1 MKKLICAILCV
12 ALILTLSL
20 TLFGC
25 NTANE
30 GGETNAPSDEA
41 TNGQD
46 PTDEPTS
53 EPTDKQTNKPTE
65 KPTRKPKPEEPDPAE
80 HDVTKF
86 NLDQFLY
93 PIWEGNISYA
103 EAAFV
108 RQQEDGGIAPIKLLY
123 PIDTI
128 ISVRSA
134 DLKTLYVP
142 GEDYYIDDEGNLCI
156 LESGN
161 IPVLAYDDYHFPL
174 SQEEHN
180 QNKLATK
187 LPEANNFGWGFIR
200 AEIGSNKPG
209 MSQWTLAVTYMHEE
223 EAECVVNVP
232 SAKSETYASL
242 IAKLNAG
249 EDIKIVATGDSITD
263 GWSAS
268 GKNGVNIAPYC
279 PQYNVL
285 VEQYIKNAYN
295 VNVTQKN
302 VGVSGSN
309 TNGGVSKLSEICAED
324 PDLVIIAFGMN
335 DGCSMAPSTYINN
348 INTMVKTIN
357 DNCPDACIVVVGTC
371 LPNPEFAWNPGGEPA
386 LKYHIDYIDYLK
398 EAEPTWKNA
407 AHADVTTVNIDLYA
421 KKVYQDLAGSNSNH
435 PNDYMH
441 RIYAQVIIQTIF
453 GDYLTY

>member
-1 MKKLICAILCV
+1 MRQLISAILCI

-20 TLFGC
+20 TLFSC
-25 NTANE
+25 NVVE
-30 GGETNAPSDEA
+30 DAPA
-41 TNGQD
+41 TD
-46 PTDEPTS
+46 ASS
-53 EPTDKQTNKPTE
+53 EKASEQNSTEKPTDKETDTPTE
-65 KPTRKPKPEEPDPAE
+65 KPTSKPKPKPTEPELDE
-80 HDVTKF
+80 NDVTKF
-86 NLDQFLY
+86 DLYQFLY

-108 RQQEDGGIAPIKLLY
+108 RESKNGGIEPIELLY
-123 PIDTI
+123 PIDDI

-142 GEDYYIDDEGNLCI
+142 GEDYYIDEGKLCI
-156 LESGN
+156 MEGGN

-174 SQEEHN
+174 TQEEHD

-187 LPEANNFGWGFIR
+187 LPEAGNYGWGFIR
-200 AEIGSNKPG
+200 AEIGKNKPG
-209 MSQWTLAVTYMHEE
+209 MSQWTLAVTYTHNED
-223 EAECVVNVP
+223 AECVVNVP
-232 SAKSETYASL
+232 TSKSAQFDNL
-242 IAKLNAG
+242 VNKLNAG
-249 EDIKIVATGDSITD
+249 QDIKIVSTGDSITD

-268 GKNGVNIAPYC
+268 GKPGVDMAPYC

-285 VEQYIKNAYN
+285 VEQYIKDYYG

-309 TNGGVSKLSEICAED
+309 TNGGVSKLPEICAEK

-335 DGCSMAPSTYINN
+335 DGCSMAPNTYIAN
-348 INTMVKTIN
+348 INNMVSTIN
-357 DNCPDACIVVVGTC
+357 KNCPDACIVVVGTC
-371 LPNPEFAWNPGGEPA
+371 LPNEEFAWNPGGESA

-398 EAEPTWKNA
+398 EAEPNWKNA
-407 AHADVTTVNIDLYA
+407 AHADVTTTNIELYER
-421 KKVYQDLAGSNSNH
+421 KVYQDLAGSNSNH

-453 GDYLTY
+453 GDYLSY

>member
-1 MKKLICAILCV
+1 MKKLISTILCV

-25 NTANE
+25 NSENDPVASGEPSGSATAE
-30 GGETNAPSDEA
+30 QDKTDAPTEK
-41 TNGQD
+41 
-46 PTDEPTS
+46 PTS
-53 EPTDKQTNKPTE
+53 SPTE
-65 KPTRKPKPEEPDPAE
+65 KPTRKPQPDQPEAAE
-80 HDVTKF
+80 NDVIAF
-86 NLDQFLY
+86 DLDKFLY
-93 PIWEGNISYA
+93 PVWENGISYA

-108 RQQEDGGIAPIKLLY
+108 REAEDGGIAPIQLLY
-123 PIDTI
+123 PIDEI

-134 DLKTLYVP
+134 DLKTTYVP
-142 GEDYYIDDEGNLCI
+142 GEDYFIDDDGNLQI
-156 LESGN
+156 IPGGR

-180 QNKLATK
+180 QNNLATK

-200 AEIGSNKPG
+200 AEIGENKPG
-209 MSQWTLAVTYMHEE
+209 MSQWTLAVTYIPEE
-223 EAECVVNVP
+223 DASSVITVP
-232 SAKSETYASL
+232 DSKSAQYAKL
-242 IAKLNAG
+242 IAKLEAG
-249 EDIKIVATGDSITD
+249 EDIKIVSTGDSITD

-309 TNGGVSKLSEICAED
+309 TNGGVSKLSEICGEN

-335 DGCSMAPSTYINN
+335 DGCSMHPDNYIAN
-348 INTMVKTIN
+348 INTMVSTIN
-357 DNCPDACIVVVGTC
+357 EKCPDACIVVVGTC
-371 LPNPEFAWNPGGEPA
+371 LPNPEFAWSPGGAPA

-398 EAEPTWKNA
+398 DAESSWSNA
-407 AHADVTTVNIDLYA
+407 AHADVTTVNIEMYA
-421 KKVYQDLAGSNSNH
+421 RKVYQDLAGSNSNH

-453 GDYLTY
+453 GDHLSY

>member
-1 MKKLICAILCV
+1 MKKLISVLLCLAI
-12 ALILTLSL
+12 ILTLSL
-20 TLFGC
+20 TLFSC
-25 NTANE
+25 NTEDE
-30 GGETNAPSDEA
+30 GGVNTPSDKE

-46 PTDEPTS
+46 PTDEPTDK
-53 EPTDKQTNKPTE
+53 PTDKQTNKPTE
-65 KPTRKPKPEEPDPAE
+65 KPTQKPKPETPEPDE
-80 HDVTKF
+80 NDVTAF

-93 PIWEGNISYA
+93 PIWAGNISYA

-108 RQQEDGGIAPIKLLY
+108 RQQKDGVIAPIKLLY
-123 PIDTI
+123 PIDTL

-134 DLKTLYVP
+134 DLKTVYVS
-142 GEDYYIDDEGNLCI
+142 GEDYFVDDDGNLCI
-156 LESGN
+156 IEGGN

-174 SQEEHN
+174 SQDEHN

-200 AEIGSNKPG
+200 AEIGNNKPG
-209 MSQWTLAVTYMHEE
+209 MSEWTIAVTYMHAEE
-223 EAECVVNVP
+223 EECVVNVP
-232 SAKSETYASL
+232 EAKSATFATL
-242 IAKLNAG
+242 IDKLNAG

-268 GKNGVNIAPYC
+268 GKNGVNMPPYC

-309 TNGGVSKLSEICAED
+309 TNGGVSKLSEICGED

-335 DGCSMAPSTYINN
+335 DGCSMDPNTYTNN
-348 INTMVKTIN
+348 INKMVSTIN
-357 DNCPDACIVVVGTC
+357 ENCPDACIVVVGTC
-371 LPNPEFAWNPGGEPA
+371 LPNPEFAWSPGGAPA

-398 EAEPTWKNA
+398 SAESTWKNA
-407 AHADVTTVNIDLYA
+407 AHADVTTANIEIYER
-421 KKVYQDLAGSNSNH
+421 KVYQDLAGSNSNH